1 MQTEDV
7 AFTNSRGRKLAARLD
22 RPDGAAHAFA
32 LFAHCFTCDKTSKAA
47 VRISRALAG
56 LGLATLRFDFTG
68 LGESE
73 GELTGFSADVQ
84 DLIDA
89 AAYMA
94 GRGMA
99 PALLVGHS
107 LGGTAAL
114 AAAGDIASV
123 KAVTVIGSPAE
134 PAHVLKLFGA
144 DLAAIERDGEGQVRI
159 GGRPFTVR
167 RDFVD
172 DARMHDLKARIH
184 ALRRALLILHSPIDN
199 IVGVE
204 NATEIF
210 LAARHSK
217 SFVSLDT
224 ADHLLTKNADADY
237 AADVIAAW
245 ASRYVGAAAHQAALP
260 PENVPGAGVLVQE
273 TGAGKFQ
280 VEARVRG
287 TPIVADE
294 PADVGGLGSGPSP
307 YELVS
312 AGLGACTS
320 MTVRLYAERK
330 GWPLLRTRVVVSH
343 EKVDGQTPPDVFHRK
358 IGFEGPLD
366 AEQRARLL
374 EIAEKCPVHRTLE
387 AGSRVETTALPAH
400 PPPPAPAAVA
410 AEADDH
416 FREMDEA
423 CRDAGA
429 PA

>member
-1 MQTEDV
+1 MQTEEV
-7 AFTNSRGRKLAARLD
+7 AFTNRRGQRIAARLD
-22 RPDGAAHAFA
+22 RPDGAARACA

-56 LGLATLRFDFTG
+56 LGLAVLRFDFTG

-73 GELTGFSADVQ
+73 GELSGFSADVQ

-89 AAYMA
+89 AGYMA
-94 GRGMA
+94 GRDMA

-107 LGGTAAL
+107 LGGAAAL

-123 KAVTVIGSPAE
+123 KAVAVIGAPAS

-144 DLAAIERDGEGQVRI
+144 DLAAVERDGAAEVRI

-172 DARMHDLKARIH
+172 DARMQDLTARIG
-184 ALRRALLILHSPIDN
+184 ALHRALLVLHSPIDN
-199 IVGVE
+199 VVGVE

-224 ADHLLTKNADADY
+224 ADHLLTRNADADY

-245 ASRYVGAAAHQAALP
+245 ASRYVGAAAVATAP
-260 PENVPGAGVLVQE
+260 PPCAGVLVEE

-280 VEARVRG
+280 VEVRIRG
-287 TPIVADE
+287 TRLIADE

-312 AGLGACTS
+312 AGLGACTA

-330 GWPLLRTRVVVSH
+330 GWPLKRTRVVVSH
-343 EKVDGQTPPDVFHRK
+343 DKVDGQTPPDLFHRQ

-366 AEQRARLL
+366 AEQTARLL

-387 AGSRVETTALPAH
+387 AGSRVETTSLPADA
-400 PPPPAPAAVA
+400 PPPAPAVA
-410 AEADDH
+410 QAQADEH
-416 FREMDEA
+416 FHEMDEA
-423 CRDAGA
+423 CRAAGA
-429 PA
+429 PG